1 MAKTKKNK
9 KGMAEAIAAKKGG
22 IVKLNPF
29 DIRTVRTK
37 QKVLGRKTKNDIGK
51 PGVARAKAIQVV
63 SFVGGGMKSWTS
75 KVFSYF
81 FIYFPLKFSQ

>member
-63 SFVGGGMKSWTS
+63 SFVGSLEVPQTRH
-75 KVFSYF
+75 FSF
-81 FIYFPLKFSQ
+81 VALS